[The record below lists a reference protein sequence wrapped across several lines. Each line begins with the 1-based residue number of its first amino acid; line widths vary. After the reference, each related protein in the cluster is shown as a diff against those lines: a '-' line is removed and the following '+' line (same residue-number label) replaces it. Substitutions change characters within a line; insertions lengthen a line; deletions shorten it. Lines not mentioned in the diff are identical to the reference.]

1 MANLSA
7 FLSPKTV
14 AVIGASPDTT
24 SLRGRIMKVLLCH
37 DFKGR
42 IYPISKSNS
51 EIMGLKAF
59 PTVAEV
65 PEQIDMAVLIIP
77 AVYVADT
84 LEEYADRKSVV

>member
-1 MANLSA
+1 MADLSA

-37 DFKGR
+37 DFKGKVF
-42 IYPISKSNS
+42 PISRSYP

-59 PTVAEV
+59 PNINDVK
-65 PEQIDMAVLIIP
+65 EQVDLDINIITDK
-77 AVYVADT
+77 YVDDT
-84 LEEYADRKSVV
+84 LE